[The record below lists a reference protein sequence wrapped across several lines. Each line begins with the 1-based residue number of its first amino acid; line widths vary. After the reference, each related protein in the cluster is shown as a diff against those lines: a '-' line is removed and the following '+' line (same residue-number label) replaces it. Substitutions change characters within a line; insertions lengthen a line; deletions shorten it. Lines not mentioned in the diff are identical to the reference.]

1 MEFKKYLEVERL
13 GKEDVEG
20 ILFGECVIFSKID
33 GTNASVWLD
42 KDGIIQCGS
51 RNRQISLEKDNL
63 GFCSYINKT
72 LHPKIEKLLKV
83 YPDYRLYGE
92 YLKPHT
98 LKDYRDSMWDKF
110 WIFDVFKDDIPL
122 HYKEYRFILQEYG
135 LDYIVPYKTITN
147 PSMEQ
152 LMTLMERNTRGMKPG
167 TFGEGI
173 VIKNLLYK
181 NKFGRLVYGKIVRDE
196 FKEAN
201 AKVFGPPKIKGP
213 KQDEIEFTEKFIIRS
228 RIDKL
233 LAKLQELEYKA
244 KIPRFLETLYHEVIE
259 EELYGFVNRS
269 NKILNFNL
277 LRYLVFKKAKELTP
291 ELFGG

>member
-1 MEFKKYLEVERL
+1 
-13 GKEDVEG
+13 
-20 ILFGECVIFSKID
+20 
-33 GTNASVWLD
+33 
-42 KDGIIQCGS
+42 
-51 RNRQISLEKDNL
+51 
-63 GFCSYINKT
+63 
-72 LHPKIEKLLKV
+72 
-83 YPDYRLYGE
+83 
-92 YLKPHT
+92 
-98 LKDYRDSMWDKF
+98 
-110 WIFDVFKDDIPL
+110 
-122 HYKEYRFILQEYG
+122 
-135 LDYIVPYKTITN
+135 
-147 PSMEQ
+147 
-152 LMTLMERNTRGMKPG
+152 
-167 TFGEGI
+167 
-173 VIKNLLYK
+173 K